1 MISFIDDYREEY
13 GVEPIC
19 AVVPI
24 APSTYYSYKAREVDP
39 ALRSARAVSDE
50 ALRPE
55 IERVWRENRR
65 VYGAKKVWRQL
76 NREGFCVARCTVA
89 RLMREM
95 GLRGVVRGRRVRTT
109 VPAEGAER
117 PLDLVE
123 RDFTAERPNQLWVSD
138 LTYVATWRGF
148 VYVAF
153 VIDVFSRRIVGW
165 RVSNSLKADLALDAL
180 EQAICDRQ
188 IGASSLVHH
197 SDRGSQ
203 YLSIATR
210 SASAKRVSS
219 RWWAARAIRTI
230 TPLPRR

>member
-1 MISFIDDYREEY
+1 MVAFIDDYRRLRSRADLCRFADCS
-13 GVEPIC
+13 VDLLLP
-19 AVVPI
+19 AKP
-24 APSTYYSYKAREVDP
+24 AKSDP

-89 RLMREM
+89 RLMRKM

-123 RDFTAERPNQLWVSD
+123 REFTAERLNQLWVSD
-138 LTYVATWRGF
+138 LT
-148 VYVAF
+148 
-153 VIDVFSRRIVGW
+153 
-165 RVSNSLKADLALDAL
+165 
-180 EQAICDRQ
+180 
-188 IGASSLVHH
+188 
-197 SDRGSQ
+197 
-203 YLSIATR
+203 
-210 SASAKRVSS
+210 
-219 RWWAARAIRTI
+219 
-230 TPLPRR
+230 